1 LFKDLAVME
10 VSVSEDTTEAA
21 CKRAKVPMRGRRNV
35 NPVERGL
42 KTGGKG
48 KAYGHVTRTV
58 KGTLVVN

>member
-1 LFKDLAVME
+1 LFKDFAVME

-21 CKRAKVPMRGRRNV
+21 CKRAKVPMRGRRDV

-48 KAYGHVTRTV
+48 RQMVM
-58 KGTLVVN
+58 